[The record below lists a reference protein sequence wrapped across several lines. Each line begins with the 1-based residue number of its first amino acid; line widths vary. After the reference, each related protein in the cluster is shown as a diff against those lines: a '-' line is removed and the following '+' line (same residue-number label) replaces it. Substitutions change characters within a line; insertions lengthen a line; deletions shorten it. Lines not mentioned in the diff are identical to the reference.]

1 MVGVEEL
8 LEFSGR
14 RKSIESDNRS
24 GILDKRQEKAMGKTT
39 TKLCLMLAMFHLVR
53 IAVAIAFES
62 NGWQKK
68 TLKDNLIIFSKKLRG
83 TWLAQLPKR
92 YPLSCTVLPELNY
105 FHP

>member
-14 RKSIESDNRS
+14 RKSIESDNPS
-24 GILDKRQEKAMGKTT
+24 EILDKRQEKAIEKTT

-53 IAVAIAFES
+53 IAVAIAIES

-68 TLKDNLIIFSKKLRG
+68 PLRDNLVIFSKKLRVP
-83 TWLAQLPKR
+83 WLAQLPKK